1 MRTIK
6 DAFYLLSALL
16 LLLIITASYFWQPAL
31 WFLTIIVPIII
42 LGSYDILQKKHT
54 ILRLYPVLGHFRFM
68 FESIRPE
75 IQQYFVEDNIN
86 GTPVNREFRSLIYQ
100 RAKGMPDTRPFGT
113 QFDVYR
119 VGYEWMNHS
128 INPKDVAPETPRV
141 RFGSKR
147 CTQPYEAALFNIS
160 AMSYG
165 ALSKHAILAL
175 NLGAKLGN
183 FFQNTGEGGL
193 TPYHLKQGGD
203 LVWQI
208 GTGYFSCRT
217 KSGDFDPE
225 MFAKN
230 AKHDAVKM
238 IEIKISQGAK
248 PAHGGILP
256 AAKVTEEIARIR
268 HVPVGE
274 NVISPPGHTAFST
287 PTELLEFIQQLRELS
302 NGKPVGFKISLGKP
316 EEFIAICK
324 AIVETQIYPDF
335 ITVDGG
341 EGGTGSAPI
350 EFTNSLGTPLRE
362 AINIVHNAL
371 IGFGIRNQI
380 KLIASGKA
388 FSSFHVYRLLALG
401 ADTVNSARGM
411 MFALGCIQ
419 SRSCNTDKC
428 PTGVATQDP
437 RRYKFLDIRDKGQR
451 VANYQ
456 SSVIYHLLQLIAAA
470 GLDGPEEIQLKDVNR
485 RISATEVK
493 NYAEIYSSLQQD
505 SLKQQATVPVNWLKA
520 WQEADT
526 DHW

>member
-1 MRTIK
+1 MKET
-6 DAFYLLSALL
+6 FYITAALL
-16 LLLIITASYFWQPAL
+16 TLATLISSYYWPPATWFFALLIP
-31 WFLTIIVPIII
+31 VI
-42 LGSYDILQKKHT
+42 LLGFYDIKQKKHT
-54 ILRLYPVLGHFRFM
+54 VLRLYPVLGHFRFM
-68 FESIRPE
+68 FEAVRPE

-128 INPKDVAPETPRV
+128 MNPQPVSQKNPRV
-141 RFGSKR
+141 TFGCDQCS
-147 CTQPYEAALFNIS
+147 QPYQASLFNIS

-165 ALSKHAILAL
+165 ALSQHAILAL

-193 TPYHLKQGGD
+193 TPYHLREGGD

-217 KSGDFDPE
+217 KEGAFDAN

-248 PAHGGILP
+248 PGHGGILP

-268 HVPVGE
+268 HVPMGQNIV
-274 NVISPPGHTAFST
+274 SPPGHTAFTT
-287 PTELLEFIQQLRELS
+287 PTELLEFIQKLRNLA
-302 NGKPVGFKISLGKP
+302 NGKPVGFKISMGKP
-316 EEFIAICK
+316 EDFIAICK
-324 AIVETQIYPDF
+324 AMQQTQIYPDF

-350 EFTNSLGTPLRE
+350 EFTNSIGTPLRE
-362 AINIVHNAL
+362 AVNIVHSAL
-371 IGFGIRNQI
+371 IGFGVREQI
-380 KLIASGKA
+380 KIIASGKA

-428 PTGVATQDP
+428 PTGIATQDP
-437 RRYKFLDIRDKGQR
+437 SRYKFLDICDKGHR
-451 VANYQ
+451 VSNYQ
-456 SSVIYHLLQLIAAA
+456 SSVMYHLMHMIAAA
-470 GLDGPEEIQLKDVNR
+470 GLKSPEEIQLKDINR
-485 RISATEVK
+485 RISATEIK
-493 NYAEIYSSLQQD
+493 NYAEIYPTIEEGCLLQEN
-505 SLKQQATVPVNWLKA
+505 TVPNDWKA
-520 WQEADT
+520 TWQLADASK
-526 DHW
+526 W

>member
-1 MRTIK
+1 MQDT
-6 DAFYLLSALL
+6 FYMTAAITNLSTVIVGMFWPTFFWLL
-16 LLLIITASYFWQPAL
+16 LL
-31 WFLTIIVPIII
+31 FLPLTL
-42 LGSYDILQKKHT
+42 LGLYDIAQKKHT
-54 ILRLYPVLGHFRFM
+54 ILRLYPVLAHFRFL

-86 GTPVNREFRSLIYQ
+86 GSPVNREFRSLIYQ

-128 INPKDVAPETPRV
+128 INPKPISKDLPQIT
-141 RFGSKR
+141 FGNHQCS
-147 CTQPYEAALFNIS
+147 QPYEASLFNIS

-175 NLGAKLGN
+175 NLGAKLGG
-183 FFQNTGEGGL
+183 FYQNTGEGGL
-193 TPYHLKQGGD
+193 TPYHLRQGGD

-217 KSGDFDPE
+217 KSGEFDPE
-225 MFAKN
+225 LFAKN
-230 AKHDAVKM
+230 AQHKAVKM

-248 PAHGGILP
+248 PGHGGILP
-256 AAKVTEEIARIR
+256 AAKVTEEIAKIR
-268 HVPVGE
+268 HVPVNE
-274 NVISPPGHTAFST
+274 NVVSPPGHTAFT
-287 PTELLEFIQQLRELS
+287 NPIELMTFIQQLRELS
-302 NGKPVGFKISLGKP
+302 GGKPIGFKISLGKT
-316 EEFIAICK
+316 EEFLAICK
-324 AIVETQIYPDF
+324 AIQETQIIPDF

-350 EFTNSLGTPLRE
+350 EFTNSMGTPLRE
-362 AINIVHNAL
+362 AVNIVHSAL
-371 IGFGIRNQI
+371 IGFGIRDQI

-428 PTGVATQDP
+428 PTGIATQDP
-437 RRYKFLDIRDKGQR
+437 RRYKFLDIEDKGQR

-456 SSVIYHLLQLIAAA
+456 SSVIFHLQQLIAAA
-470 GLDGPEEIQLKDVNR
+470 GLESSQQIQLKDINR

-493 NYAEIYSSLQQD
+493 NYQDIYPALEKGCL
-505 SLKQQATVPVNWLKA
+505 LKPETVPKDWIEF
-520 WQEADT
+520 WRTADKSK
-526 DHW
+526 W